1 MQVNREFSTEVARI
15 LQVIDE
21 NILKKVLLLDKKNL
35 KAQSSGISK
44 QQLKD
49 ALESLRKADPFQNI
63 GDPVKWQREQRKDRD
78 LSC

>member
-1 MQVNREFSTEVARI
+1 MQVNREFSTDVAQV

-21 NILKKVLLLDKKNL
+21 KILKILLQDKKVLTR
-35 KAQSSGISK
+35 QSHGGISK

-49 ALESLRKADPFQNI
+49 VLESIRKANPFQNI
-63 GDPVKWQREQRKDRD
+63 EDPVKWQREQRKDRD

>member
-1 MQVNREFSTEVARI
+1 MQVNREFSTDVAQV

-21 NILKKVLLLDKKNL
+21 KILKILLQDKKVLTR
-35 KAQSSGISK
+35 QSHGISK

-49 ALESLRKADPFQNI
+49 VLESIRKANPFQNI
-63 GDPVKWQREQRKDRD
+63 EDPVKWQREQRKDRD